1 MFTSSSS
8 LEGQTAKLETLL
20 VVDDDPDV
28 RDLTAE
34 ILRERGYRV
43 LEAGSGEEAVRL
55 AADFPRPIHLLLT
68 DVLMP
73 RMDGPTLARNLCAR
87 RPGLKVLYMTGYSGR
102 SLAAADGE
110 LPRGTEVLTK
120 PFTFNDLTS
129 RVRAV
134 LEPDA

>member
-1 MFTSSSS
+1 MLTSSP
-8 LEGQTAKLETLL
+8 GDQTASAETLL

-34 ILRERGYRV
+34 ILRERGYRI

-55 AADFPRPIHLLLT
+55 AADYPRTIHLLLT

-73 RMDGPTLARNLCAR
+73 RMDGPTLADLLRAR
-87 RPGLKVLYMTGYSGR
+87 RPGMKVLFMTGYSGR
-102 SLAAADGE
+102 SLSADGE
-110 LPRGTEVLTK
+110 LPSGTEVLAK
-120 PFTFNDLTS
+120 PFTFDDLTG

-134 LEPDA
+134 LGPDA

>member
-1 MFTSSSS
+1 MFSSSS
-8 LEGQTAKLETLL
+8 LEGQTTKPETLL

-34 ILRERGYRV
+34 ILRERGYRI

-55 AADFPRPIHLLLT
+55 AADYPRPIHLLLT

-73 RMDGPTLARNLCAR
+73 RMDGPTLAQQLCAR
-87 RPGLKVLYMTGYSGR
+87 RPGLKVLYMTGYSGQ
-102 SLAAADGE
+102 SLAAPDGE
-110 LPRGTEVLTK
+110 LPHGTEVLSK
-120 PFTFNDLTS
+120 PFTFDDLTN

-134 LEPDA
+134 LGPNA

>member
-1 MFTSSSS
+1 MFTSSH
-8 LEGQTAKLETLL
+8 EGQTAKLKTLL

-34 ILRERGYRV
+34 ILRERGYRI

-55 AADFPRPIHLLLT
+55 ATDYPRPIHLLLT

-73 RMDGPTLARNLCAR
+73 RMDGPTLAQQLCQR

-102 SLAAADGE
+102 ALAAPDGE
-110 LPRGTEVLTK
+110 LPRGTEVLSK
-120 PFTFNDLTS
+120 PFTFNDLTD
-129 RVRAV
+129 RVRSV
-134 LEPDA
+134 LGPDA

>member
-1 MFTSSSS
+1 MLTFPF
-8 LEGQTAKLETLL
+8 ENQTGREETLL

-34 ILRERGYRV
+34 ILRERGYRI

-55 AADFPRPIHLLLT
+55 AADYPRPIHLLLT

-73 RMDGPTLARNLCAR
+73 RMDGPTLARDLLSR
-87 RPGLKVLYMTGYSGR
+87 RPGLKVLFMTGYSGR
-102 SLAAADGE
+102 ALATDGE
-110 LPRGTEVLTK
+110 LPHGTEVLSK
-120 PFTFNDLTS
+120 PFTFDDLTG

-134 LEPDA
+134 LGPEA

>member
-1 MFTSSSS
+1 MLTPSS
-8 LEGQTAKLETLL
+8 LEAQTAKPETLL

-34 ILRERGYRV
+34 ILRERGYRI

-55 AADFPRPIHLLLT
+55 AADYPRPIHLLLT

-73 RMDGPTLARNLCAR
+73 RMDGPTLAQKLTAR

-102 SLAAADGE
+102 SLAAPDGE
-110 LPRGTEVLTK
+110 LPHGTEVLSK
-120 PFTFNDLTS
+120 PFTFDDLTN

-134 LEPDA
+134 LGPDA